1 MLEIVL
7 GTGNE
12 HKIYEMNLI
21 SKPFGI
27 EFRMP
32 DLSSGKFDPDESG
45 KTFEENAYIKAY
57 AAYKL
62 DGGSVSSQLE
72 EYSNNGIQASMSDVK
87 AKGAEIVSK
96 KAPKLYLA
104 DDSGLCVDFL
114 DGAPGIKS
122 ARFADTAEHRIEK
135 LLNVMKDAKNRTA
148 HFECHLVLLDE
159 KGEILH
165 KTRGICKG
173 KIALEKRG
181 TGGFG
186 YDPVFILDKLNR
198 TMAELT
204 EDEKNLYSHRGKALM
219 DMLIWLKYRYK

>member
-1 MLEIVL
+1 MLKIVL

-27 EFRMP
+27 EFCMP
-32 DLSSGKFDPDESG
+32 NLALGEFNPEETG
-45 KTFEENAYIKAY
+45 ETFEENAFIKAY
-57 AAYKL
+57 AACKL
-62 DGGSVSSQLE
+62 DNACVSATSKINA
-72 EYSNNGIQASMSDVK
+72 NNGIQTPDAQ
-87 AKGAEIVSK
+87 SK
-96 KAPKLYLA
+96 NQPKLYLA

-122 ARFADTAEHRIEK
+122 ARFADTAERRIEK

-148 HFECHLVLLDE
+148 HFECHLVLLNE
-159 KGEILH
+159 TGEILH
-165 KTRGICKG
+165 KTKGICKG
-173 KIALEKRG
+173 EIGFEKRG

-186 YDPVFILDKLNR
+186 YDPVFILEKLNK
-198 TMAELT
+198 TMAELS
-204 EDEKNLYSHRGKALM
+204 EEEKNLHSHRGKALM